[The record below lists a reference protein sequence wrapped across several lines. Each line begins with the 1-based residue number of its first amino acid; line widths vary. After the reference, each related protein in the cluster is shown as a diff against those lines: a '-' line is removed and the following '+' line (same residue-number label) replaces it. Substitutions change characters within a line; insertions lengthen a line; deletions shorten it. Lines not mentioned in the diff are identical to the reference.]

1 MGFTFDV
8 VTGSIN
14 GESMIAQT
22 MAEIEEA
29 LKDVTDPAVRNE
41 DDDEN
46 QGMLPLLRNLVP
58 REPAPRWEV
67 ALALRVSFELGKAV
81 GSGKIDA
88 AELARLGGL
97 ARGAKRRD
105 DADRAWR
112 DAAKKIW
119 HDHRG
124 SRAKGHPQWKSQN
137 DLAALIKAEIGKPAP
152 DHDRIVKTIS
162 AWDRGAS

>member
-46 QGMLPLLRNLVP
+46 QGMLPLLRILS
-58 REPAPRWEV
+58 
-67 ALALRVSFELGKAV
+67 LASP
-81 GSGKIDA
+81 
-88 AELARLGGL
+88 RLGG
-97 ARGAKRRD
+97 R
-105 DADRAWR
+105 WR
-112 DAAKKIW
+112 
-119 HDHRG
+119 
-124 SRAKGHPQWKSQN
+124 
-137 DLAALIKAEIGKPAP
+137 
-152 DHDRIVKTIS
+152 
-162 AWDRGAS
+162 